1 MGEQANGNG
10 AMDEDEEEDEEDAGF
25 LEEHEVLNERLA
37 DRALQGA
44 AVVGGDQV
52 FHVNAMAMVKL
63 VMGSLALPLISA
75 GVGEVAG
82 LLASCTHPGSALERF
97 LGINSKTRTQW
108 GSTVKAAFSGQKT
121 VPVQSARQGRTPDGD
136 PSLLGRLFPSSST
149 KNVGRREAPTSA
161 QASHVD
167 PYIRTQDEGEVQSY
181 SVHWRNTLSLFAYI
195 VVSDACSLGYRY
207 LRLSQRRKTRVVD
220 RPFEGAE
227 LISGL
232 DLRD

>member
-1 MGEQANGNG
+1 M
-10 AMDEDEEEDEEDAGF
+10 EEEEEEEEEDAGF

-44 AVVGGDQV
+44 AVAGGDQV

-63 VMGSLALPLISA
+63 VMESLALPLISA
-75 GVGEVAG
+75 GVGEIVG
-82 LLASCTHPGSALERF
+82 LLASCTQPGSALERF

-108 GSTVKAAFSGQKT
+108 GFADKAPFSGQRT
-121 VPVQSARQGRTPDGD
+121 MAVPSVNSSRAPANDSGFFR
-136 PSLLGRLFPSSST
+136 RLFSSSSST
-149 KNVGRREAPTSA
+149 NPRRQEASTPA
-161 QASHVD
+161 EAGNMD
-167 PYIRTQDEGEVQSY
+167 PDFDAHDHGDVNSV

-232 DLRD
+232 DLK